1 MRAAFVVTVVGGALV
16 LGCEATAWES
26 RVSSLC
32 PDAGLSVGSPCTLNE
47 QRCSYSLPCLEGT
60 FGGGTS
66 YYECR
71 AGQWALMGTAKC
83 NPPPD
88 GGVAPGDAG
97 GDGSSGP
104 RPDVPGD

>member
-1 MRAAFVVTVVGGALV
+1 MRAAFVVTVMGGALV
-16 LGCEATAWES
+16 LGCEATAEES

-32 PDAGLSVGSPCTLNE
+32 PDAGVSVGSACTLNE
-47 QRCSYSLPCLEGT
+47 QRCFYSFPCPGNAPGT
-60 FGGGTS
+60 AFF
-66 YYECR
+66 ECR

-88 GGVAPGDAG
+88 GGVAAGDAG

-104 RPDVPGD
+104 LPDVPGD